1 MKLKV
6 EGDRF
11 YMVQAGDEKWI
22 HSERDDAIETLKTIV
37 RKSET
42 VPGDASV
49 VEVDVSEDK
58 WSLREVPWSQI
69 ALELMKKGG
78 E

>member
-6 EGDRF
+6 EGDKF
-11 YMVQAGDEKWI
+11 YVVQAGDEKWI
-22 HSERDDAIETLKTIV
+22 LDKRDEAIETLKTIV
-37 RKSET
+37 RKMDAA
-42 VPGDASV
+42 PGDASV
-49 VEVDVSEDK
+49 IEVDVSEEK